1 MYPNLMGQM
10 KYRHMSCAA
19 TGALIGRSRPAF
31 EAKLAAGRFSEEER
45 DVLARFFDK
54 PAAFLFA
61 TDDALPKY
69 KEAVNG

>member
-10 KYRHMSCAA
+10 KYRHMSCAEA
-19 TGALIGRSRPAF
+19 GAVIGRSRGGF
-31 EAKLAAGRFSEEER
+31 EAKLAAGRFSEDER
-45 DVLARFFDK
+45 DALARYFNK

-61 TDDALPKY
+61 LDGELPTY

>member
-10 KYRHMSCAA
+10 RFRHMSVTA
-19 TGALIGRSRPAF
+19 TAALIHKSRPAF
-31 EAKLAAGRFSEEER
+31 EAKLAAGRFSEDER
-45 DVLARFFDK
+45 DTLARYFNK

-61 TDDALPKY
+61 LDAELPTY